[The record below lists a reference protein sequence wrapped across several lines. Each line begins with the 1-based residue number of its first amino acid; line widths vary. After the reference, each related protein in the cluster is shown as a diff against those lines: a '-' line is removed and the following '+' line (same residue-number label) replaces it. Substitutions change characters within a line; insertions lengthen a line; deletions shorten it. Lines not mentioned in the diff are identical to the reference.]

1 MKQWM
6 YPLMIV
12 FAASCYGTLSTIIK
26 LAILDGFTA
35 AEAVTSQYFV
45 GLVLSLII
53 FIIVR
58 RKIPKFSG
66 GNTLLLAGLFTATT
80 GTVYGQA
87 VTYMPA
93 SLAVVMLF
101 QFTWVGMLFD
111 CIATRRLPKRIEVIS
126 LLFLFGGTILAAGVI
141 DADLSGIP
149 WQGWAWGM
157 ASAVSFASFVMINQR
172 QVEGM
177 DTETRLL
184 FVSFFAAIAIFFFQ
198 KPEIVWNGTLFSGG
212 LWVYGLVLGLLGIVV
227 PIYLFSIA
235 VPKVGTAMTSI
246 LSAMELPVAITVSVL
261 LLSETLTS
269 LQVVGIFIILI
280 GMTLP
285 TVSQRRLKYMTERGK
300 ILYFIIGSGG
310 FSVLI
315 F

>member
-1 MKQWM
+1 MKQWI
-6 YPLMIV
+6 YPLLIV
-12 FAASCYGTLSTIIK
+12 FAASCYGILSTIIK
-26 LAILDGFTA
+26 LAIQDGYTA

-45 GLVLSLII
+45 GFFIALLI
-53 FIIVR
+53 FVFVR
-58 RKIPKFSG
+58 RKVPKFG
-66 GNTLLLAGLFTATT
+66 GGVTLLLAGLFTATT

-87 VTYMPA
+87 IEYMPA

-111 CIATRRLPKRIEVIS
+111 CIAKRRLPKRIEVIS
-126 LLFLFGGTILAAGVI
+126 LLFLFGGTILAAGII

-157 ASAVSFASFVMINQR
+157 ASAVSFASFVMINSR

-184 FVSFFAAIAIFFFQ
+184 FTSFFAAIAIFFFQ
-198 KPEIVWNGTLFSGG
+198 SPEIVWNGTLFNEN
-212 LWVYGLVLGLLGIVV
+212 LWIYGLILGLFGIVI

-246 LSAMELPVAITVSVL
+246 LSAAELPVAVTASVI
-261 LLSETLTS
+261 LLSEALTIF
-269 LQVVGIFIILI
+269 QVIGIIIIVI

-285 TVSQRRLKYMTERGK
+285 TIAQRRLKYN
-300 ILYFIIGSGG
+300 
-310 FSVLI
+310 
-315 F
+315 